1 MISED
6 KRATSRSSLKLTENR
21 LAHVVAFLAIVALI
35 AWVQARDAPHWRAF
49 LATLIFFVIVI
60 VAYFAHRSRTNVD
73 PKALERSGTVT

>member
-1 MISED
+1 MLSED
-6 KRATSRSSLKLTENR
+6 KRAHIEKQPEADGDVR

-60 VAYFAHRSRTNVD
+60 VAYLLIAA
-73 PKALERSGTVT
+73 ALTSIRRRWNDLEQ